1 MKVFDQYH
9 AFSVLSK
16 IEQLYYFYKTPYTLN
31 MVKGGFNKKNVVG
44 THVKTKRTSTNVLPK
59 NLKNF
64 FQFANFSR
72 VSKYYKFEGESYIKF
87 NY

>member
-31 MVKGGFNKKNVVG
+31 MVKGVFNKKNVVG
-44 THVKTKRTSTNVLPK
+44 THVKTKKDIHKCSAK
-59 NLKNF
+59 
-64 FQFANFSR
+64 
-72 VSKYYKFEGESYIKF
+72 ESENICSF
-87 NY
+87 W